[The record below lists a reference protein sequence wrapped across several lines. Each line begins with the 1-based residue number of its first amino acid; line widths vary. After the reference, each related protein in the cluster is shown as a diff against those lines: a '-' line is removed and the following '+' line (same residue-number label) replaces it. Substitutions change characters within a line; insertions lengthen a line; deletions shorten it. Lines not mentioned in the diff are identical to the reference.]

1 MDPDRRALTRAYKDT
16 PRTAGVGAVRN
27 TANGKILLVSSLD
40 VRSLLNR
47 HQAQLKLGAH
57 RNAALQEDWQAAG
70 AAAFTFEVLDTL
82 PPPKDPDDDPARR
95 PRHPGSDVAGEAQAL
110 RARRLQSGAEADD
123 LTRPLRANA
132 ARA

>member
-1 MDPDRRALTRAYKDT
+1 MNQDRRALIRQYKDT

-27 TANGKILLVSSLD
+27 SANGKILLVSSLD

-82 PPPKDPDDDPARR
+82 PPPKDPDDDPAADLATLEAMWLDKLQPFTPAGYNR
-95 PRHPGSDVAGEAQAL
+95 PPK
-110 RARRLQSGAEADD
+110 
-123 LTRPLRANA
+123 PA
-132 ARA
+132 A